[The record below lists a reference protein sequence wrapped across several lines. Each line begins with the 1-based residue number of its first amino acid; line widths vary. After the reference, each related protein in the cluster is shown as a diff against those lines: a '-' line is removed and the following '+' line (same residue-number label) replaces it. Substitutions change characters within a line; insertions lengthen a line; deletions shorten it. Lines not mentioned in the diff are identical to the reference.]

1 MPQRWLF
8 ADEAAKVLSD
18 FDARSEPVPA
28 HGRVVSEAEAQQFHT
43 ERRRRQRVE
52 EARNT
57 YYLSHNSGAPPFDE
71 SEVQI

>member
-18 FDARSEPVPA
+18 FHARSEPVPA
-28 HGRVVSEAEAQQFHT
+28 RGRVLSQQEAEQFHS
-43 ERRRRQRVE
+43 EQRRRQQVE
-52 EARNT
+52 AARNA
-57 YYLSHNSGAPPFDE
+57 YYLNHRAGAPPFDE